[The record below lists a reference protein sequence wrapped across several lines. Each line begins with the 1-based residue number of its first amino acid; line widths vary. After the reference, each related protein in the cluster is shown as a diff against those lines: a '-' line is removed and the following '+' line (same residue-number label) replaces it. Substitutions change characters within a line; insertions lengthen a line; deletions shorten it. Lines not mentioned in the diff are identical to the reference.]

1 MLAGVFQFLFQPSVS
16 TLALVRSLTQRANAV
31 NVSGSVG
38 IQIRARGLSFN
49 DDGTAVG
56 SFVELDAFIGCAV
69 ELIKAKLP
77 SNGSSRIALH
87 AACDNPTV
95 FPRLEQMLAAAKLT
109 SRVAVVLP
117 DADAVSGSGF
127 RKSVDADRYA
137 VADIARVAQSDV
149 VLISSHPSS
158 SYGSIIANLHSGASS
173 RFTAGDVQ
181 ICALYPN
188 TDGSCGGGAR
198 SSLVDCTGRCLLAA
212 LILND
217 RDRPRA
223 YEINN
228 KTLNVAAKLRR
239 NREAR

>member
-1 MLAGVFQFLFQPSVS
+1 M
-16 TLALVRSLTQRANAV
+16 
-31 NVSGSVG
+31 SGSVG

-49 DDGTAVG
+49 DDGTAVR
-56 SFVELDAFIGCAV
+56 SFVEVDAFIGCAV

-87 AACDNPTV
+87 VACDNPTV

-149 VLISSHPSS
+149 VLISSHS

-173 RFTAGDVQ
+173 RFTAGDGQ

-188 TDGSCGGGAR
+188 TDGSCLHAAGMFMPREFETVVVKGGCFANVSEFQSAFKLELDSINGAKMGIK
-198 SSLVDCTGRCLLAA
+198 C
-212 LILND
+212 
-217 RDRPRA
+217 
-223 YEINN
+223 
-228 KTLNVAAKLRR
+228 
-239 NREAR
+239 